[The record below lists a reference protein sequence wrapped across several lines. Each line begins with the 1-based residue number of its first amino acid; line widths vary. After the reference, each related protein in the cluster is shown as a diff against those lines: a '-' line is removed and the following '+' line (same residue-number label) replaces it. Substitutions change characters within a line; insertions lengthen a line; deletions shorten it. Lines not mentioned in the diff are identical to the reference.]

1 MLLVKKSHERKRNQA
16 CDMLLEEMLADGDK
30 GTRAADLA
38 VPKILAEPRSNRRSA
53 NEIRHGLRNKRD
65 SEPSSHYKT
74 M

>member
-1 MLLVKKSHERKRNQA
+1 MLLVKKSHERKKNQA
-16 CDMLLEEMLADGDK
+16 CDMLLEEMLNDGDR

-53 NEIRHGLRNKRD
+53 NEIRHNLKKKRG
-65 SEPSSHYKT
+65 SEPSSHYMT